1 MSKYK
6 IPQLPTIH
14 IEKTHRFDIYFCAG
28 LKNSHCTRMNIIQK
42 TYYSNSKKEKLFS
55 HKLYQPSTS
64 NLTDHVH
71 QIQPYGF
78 LVLNY
83 I

>member
-28 LKNSHCTRMNIIQK
+28 LKNSHCTRMNSIW
-42 TYYSNSKKEKLFS
+42 LFS
-55 HKLYQPSTS
+55 FKLYLKGKKIHFFKLCLGVGVQQYRNKQTWYKSDGLIP
-64 NLTDHVH
+64 N
-71 QIQPYGF
+71 
-78 LVLNY
+78 
-83 I
+83 